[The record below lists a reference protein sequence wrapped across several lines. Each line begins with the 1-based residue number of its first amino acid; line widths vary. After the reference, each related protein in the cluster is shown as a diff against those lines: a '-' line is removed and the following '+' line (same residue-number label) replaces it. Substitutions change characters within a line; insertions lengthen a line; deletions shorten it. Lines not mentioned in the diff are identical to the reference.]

1 MATILIVESEN
12 TVSERLYH
20 HLTLAG
26 HECTAA
32 FCGEQAM
39 RLLKEQRFDLMLLDM
54 TLPRTDGFSVI
65 ERAGKQLPVIC
76 LTARDGLHD
85 RVRGLDMGADD
96 CIIKPFAMEELLARV
111 QAVLRRTKKSDER
124 YRLDETEIDFAGYD
138 VTVSGERV
146 ELTLQEFALLE
157 ALVLNR
163 NIALSRERL
172 LAMAWGL
179 DFLGDSR
186 TVDVHIQK
194 LRKKLHFENR
204 IKTIYKVGYR
214 LEDPPKR

>member
-1 MATILIVESEN
+1 
-12 TVSERLYH
+12 
-20 HLTLAG
+20 
-26 HECTAA
+26 
-32 FCGEQAM
+32 
-39 RLLKEQRFDLMLLDM
+39 
-54 TLPRTDGFSVI
+54 
-65 ERAGKQLPVIC
+65 
-76 LTARDGLHD
+76 
-85 RVRGLDMGADD
+85 
-96 CIIKPFAMEELLARV
+96 MEELLARV

-146 ELTLQEFALLE
+146 ELTPQEFALLE

-179 DFLGDSR
+179 DFLRDSR

-204 IKTIYKVGYR
+204 IKTIYKVEYR

>member
-12 TVSERLYH
+12 TVSERLCH

-26 HECTAA
+26 YECTAA

-65 ERAGKQLPVIC
+65 ERAGKQL
-76 LTARDGLHD
+76 
-85 RVRGLDMGADD
+85 GADD

-146 ELTLQEFALLE
+146 ELTPQEFALLE

>member
-1 MATILIVESEN
+1 MK
-12 TVSERLYH
+12 
-20 HLTLAG
+20 G
-26 HECTAA
+26 DP
-32 FCGEQAM
+32 
-39 RLLKEQRFDLMLLDM
+39 EQRAVLLGEYIARYGATVRRAAAALGCSKSTVHKDV
-54 TLPRTDGFSVI
+54 SV
-65 ERAGKQLPVIC
+65 RL
-76 LTARDGLHD
+76 R
-85 RVRGLDMGADD
+85 RLD
-96 CIIKPFAMEELLARV
+96 PELFARV

-146 ELTLQEFALLE
+146 ELTPQEFALLE

-194 LRKKLHFENR
+194 LRRKLHFENR

>member
-26 HECTAA
+26 YECTAA

-146 ELTLQEFALLE
+146 ELTPQEFALLE

-163 NIALSRERL
+163 NIALSRERP

>member
-26 HECTAA
+26 YECTAA

-54 TLPRTDGFSVI
+54 TLPR

-146 ELTLQEFALLE
+146 ELTPQEFALLE

>member
-146 ELTLQEFALLE
+146 ELTPQEFALLE

-172 LAMAWGL
+172 LATAWGL

>member
-26 HECTAA
+26 YECTAA

-54 TLPRTDGFSVI
+54 TPPRTDGFSVI

-146 ELTLQEFALLE
+146 ELTPQEFALLE

-163 NIALSRERL
+163 NISLSRERL

-194 LRKKLHFENR
+194 LRRKLHFENR

>member
-26 HECTAA
+26 YECTAA

-54 TLPRTDGFSVI
+54 TPPGTDGFSVI

-85 RVRGLDMGADD
+85 RVRGGADD

-146 ELTLQEFALLE
+146 ELTPQEFALLE

>member
-1 MATILIVESEN
+1 M
-12 TVSERLYH
+12 Y
-20 HLTLAG
+20 
-26 HECTAA
+26 
-32 FCGEQAM
+32 
-39 RLLKEQRFDLMLLDM
+39 RFQCL
-54 TLPRTDGFSVI
+54 FYI
-65 ERAGKQLPVIC
+65 QLRFQVN
-76 LTARDGLHD
+76 
-85 RVRGLDMGADD
+85 V
-96 CIIKPFAMEELLARV
+96 IIKPFAMEELLARV
-111 QAVLRRTKKSDER
+111 QALLRRTKKSDER

-146 ELTLQEFALLE
+146 ELTPQEFALLE